1 MALTTA
7 GSKHIPFRNSKLTL
21 ILKES
26 LGGNSKTTLLCTA
39 SRRKIHAEESAQ
51 TLYFASRAKA
61 IKNNCKTN
69 VQLGV
74 KELQYLADNMKKE
87 ILTLRG
93 QLKKGGIN
101 YNMITDP
108 KLLAI
113 ISNSEF
119 DGGDEE
125 GESHSLSE
133 EDQRKRRISL
143 LNLSEKDIIIKYC
156 ELRAKFDNLLENAGN
171 KIYQLN
177 QARTENSADVSGE
190 MNSLKIETDEKLRQI
205 VESKDLEINQLIEKI
220 EFIRKEADQK
230 NEQLNKTNQEM
241 FKSKLVAEEELENS
255 KKDYDSLQE
264 MFNLT
269 QNDISFF
276 QEKLTKKK
284 QKSSNYKE
292 EIKLLKQENL
302 KQLESVEEL
311 NKKISEHESK
321 NLETKQKID
330 ELSNKNELLVLEVEN
345 LKNQLKQ
352 KEENEAFQI
361 NKNREL
367 GEEINRGLENILS
380 KEKRI
385 NELINQIS
393 EVEMKNKNEVE
404 SLQKKEGYALAENE
418 ALKKENENLNKMMQ
432 AKISDQSILAEK
444 EKILNEVK
452 STLECRINDLSSE
465 NDRIKSENLDTIS
478 KFNAEKSE
486 LNFQIENLNVE
497 LKNKLN
503 EIESIK
509 FESETLKKNSEENL
523 KNEQLKTE
531 QLQIKLEASEKK
543 NYEIESN
550 ILLLTDT
557 EKKLSA
563 EKYSM
568 EKDLK
573 EKTQLLEESYNK
585 NNLINEKLEKSEKEL
600 RELRDSVIESKNKS
614 IQEFEAEKKNYSS
627 EIAELK
633 SQFEFKSKKVEDGD
647 RKINELK
654 AEIKV
659 LQNSNQNIQKKLNE
673 IELDH
678 SRVKRQ
684 SILLQKE
691 VQSIK
696 KEAPLN
702 KNIFGVLLKKTGD
715 NNNFLKSAIQE
726 TKNIQK
732 RTEDIFQ
739 DKIDELKKFRENI
752 VSLSPKTVS
761 SRCKLMKIYTS

>member
-39 SRRKIHAEESAQ
+39 SRRKIHNEESAQ

-74 KELQYLADNMKKE
+74 KELQYLADHMKKE

-101 YNMITDP
+101 YNVITDP

-119 DGGDEE
+119 DGGDDE
-125 GESHSLSE
+125 GETNSLN
-133 EDQRKRRISL
+133 DDDLRKRRISL
-143 LNLSEKDIIIKYC
+143 LNLTEKDIIIKYC

-177 QARTENSADVSGE
+177 QARTETNPDVSGE
-190 MNSLKIETDEKLRQI
+190 MNSLKIETDEKLKQI
-205 VESKDLEINQLIEKI
+205 VESKDLEINQLLEKI
-220 EFIRKEADQK
+220 EFVRKEADQK
-230 NEQLNKTNQEM
+230 VEQLNKTNQEM
-241 FKSKLVAEEELENS
+241 FKSKLIAEEELENS

-284 QKSSNYKE
+284 TKNSGYKE
-292 EIKLLKQENL
+292 EIKSLKELNS

-311 NKKISEHESK
+311 NKKISDHESK
-321 NLETKQKID
+321 NLESKQKIE

-352 KEENEAFQI
+352 KEENETFQM

-385 NELINQIS
+385 NELLNQIS

-404 SLQKKEGYALAENE
+404 SLQKKEGYALAEIE

-432 AKISDQSILAEK
+432 DKISDQSILAEK

-452 STLECRINDLSSE
+452 STLEMRINDLTTE
-465 NDRIKSENLDTIS
+465 NERIKSELLDTVS
-478 KFNAEKSE
+478 KFNTEKSE
-486 LNFQIENLNVE
+486 LNFTIDNLNVE
-497 LKNKLN
+497 LKNRLSEK
-503 EIESIK
+503 ESLK
-509 FESETLKKNSEENL
+509 FEYESLKKNSEENL
-523 KNEQLKTE
+523 KNEQQKSE
-531 QLQIKLEASEKK
+531 QLQIKLDASEKR
-543 NYEIESN
+543 NYEFESN
-550 ILLLTDT
+550 ILILTES
-557 EKKLSA
+557 EKKITA
-563 EKYSM
+563 EKSSL
-568 EKDLK
+568 EKEVK
-573 EKTQLLEESYNK
+573 EKSQLFEEANTK
-585 NNLINEKLEKSEKEL
+585 NNLINEKLEKSEKEI
-600 RELRDSVIESKNKS
+600 RELRDSLLETKNKS
-614 IQEFEAEKKNYSS
+614 LQESEAEKKKYSS
-627 EIAELK
+627 DIAELK
-633 SQFEFKSKKVEDGD
+633 SQFEFKSKKVEDGE

-659 LQNSNQNIQKKLNE
+659 LQNSNQNLQKRLNE
-673 IELDH
+673 VELDH

-684 SILLQKE
+684 SIILQKE

-715 NNNFLKSAIQE
+715 TNNFLKSAIQE

-761 SRCKLMKIYTS
+761 SRCK

>member
-1 MALTTA
+1 MALTTP

-39 SRRKIHAEESAQ
+39 SRRKIHNEESAQ

-74 KELQYLADNMKKE
+74 KELQYLADHMKKE

-101 YNMITDP
+101 YNVITDP

-119 DGGDEE
+119 DGGDDE
-125 GESHSLSE
+125 GETNSLN
-133 EDQRKRRISL
+133 DDDLRKRRISL
-143 LNLSEKDIIIKYC
+143 LNLTEKDIIIKYC

-177 QARTENSADVSGE
+177 QARTETNPDVSGE
-190 MNSLKIETDEKLRQI
+190 MNSLKIETDEKLKQI
-205 VESKDLEINQLIEKI
+205 VESKDLEINQLLEKI
-220 EFIRKEADQK
+220 ELVRKEADQK
-230 NEQLNKTNQEM
+230 VEQLNKTNQEM
-241 FKSKLVAEEELENS
+241 FKSKLIAEEELENS

-269 QNDISFF
+269 QNDITFF

-284 QKSSNYKE
+284 TKNSGYKE
-292 EIKLLKQENL
+292 EIKSLKELNS

-311 NKKISEHESK
+311 NKKISDHESK
-321 NLETKQKID
+321 NLESKQKIE

-352 KEENEAFQI
+352 KEENETFQM

-385 NELINQIS
+385 NELLNQIS

-404 SLQKKEGYALAENE
+404 SLQKKEGYALSEIE
-418 ALKKENENLNKMMQ
+418 ALKKENENLNKIMQ
-432 AKISDQSILAEK
+432 DKISDQSILAEK

-452 STLECRINDLSSE
+452 STLEMRINDLTTE
-465 NDRIKSENLDTIS
+465 NERIKSELLDTIS
-478 KFNAEKSE
+478 KFNTEKSE
-486 LNFQIENLNVE
+486 LNFTIDNLNVE
-497 LKNKLN
+497 LKNRLSEK
-503 EIESIK
+503 ESLK
-509 FESETLKKNSEENL
+509 FEYESLKKNSEENL
-523 KNEQLKTE
+523 KNEQQKSE
-531 QLQIKLEASEKK
+531 QLQIKLDASEKR
-543 NYEIESN
+543 NYEFESN
-550 ILLLTDT
+550 ILILTES
-557 EKKLSA
+557 EKKITA
-563 EKYSM
+563 EKSSL
-568 EKDLK
+568 EKEVK
-573 EKTQLLEESYNK
+573 EKSQLFEEANTK
-585 NNLINEKLEKSEKEL
+585 NNLINEKLEKSEKEI
-600 RELRDSVIESKNKS
+600 RELRDSLLETKNKS
-614 IQEFEAEKKNYSS
+614 LQESEAEKKKYSS
-627 EIAELK
+627 DIAELK
-633 SQFEFKSKKVEDGD
+633 SQFEFKSKKVEDGE

-659 LQNSNQNIQKKLNE
+659 LQNSNQNLQKRLNE
-673 IELDH
+673 VELDH

-684 SILLQKE
+684 SIILQKE

-715 NNNFLKSAIQE
+715 TNNFLKSAIQE

-761 SRCKLMKIYTS
+761 SRCK